1 MRYVL
6 DLVAMRG
13 EKLVELAILCLIE
26 VILNEDADLTLDLCC
41 CHAAVPL
48 SIP

>member
-1 MRYVL
+1 MRW
-6 DLVAMRG
+6 

-26 VILNEDADLTLDLCC
+26 VILNQNADLTLDLWR
-41 CHAAVPL
+41 CHTAAPL